1 MGNKDIFDE
10 EDRNLITAEY
20 DSLVNNLV
28 RCNKPGDR
36 ELIDKAFRVANEAHW
51 NMRRKS
57 GEPYIIHPIAVAKIV
72 NQEIGLGA
80 KSIATALLHD
90 VVEDTDYTLEDV
102 ERNFGPKIA
111 SLIDGLTKISGT
123 YNKDQS
129 TSLQAENFRKMLLT
143 ISDDLRVIL
152 IKIADRLHNMRT
164 LDSMPEHK
172 KMKVAGETI
181 YMYAPLANRLGLYA
195 IKTELED
202 LSFKYRHPKIYEEIS
217 MKLKHGEKKYVA
229 LINKFALPIIEKLN
243 EAGFKF
249 DISGRPKSIYSIWKK
264 MQSKNVP
271 FEEIYDVLAV
281 RIVFEPVPGI
291 PEKTQCWNIYS
302 IITDTYTP
310 KPDRLRDWVSRPKP
324 NGYEALHLT
333 VMGPE
338 GKWVEIQI
346 RSTRMDEVAEKGYA
360 AHWKYKGDDVHES
373 ELDKWIKKIRAML
386 ENPLED
392 PVEFLDDFKMNLF
405 SSEIMVFTPKGFL
418 VNLPKG
424 ASALD
429 FAYEIHTEIG
439 NKAIGAKI
447 NYKLMPLNTVLN
459 SGDQVEIITSDKAR
473 PEKEWLTFVL
483 TPRARVAVKNALKAE
498 SKDRIQKGMSLLE
511 AKLNELGAAPNSE
524 IIKKIMMAND
534 VLNKD
539 ELYSKIELGIINLDD
554 LKKIIRKNPAR
565 NIIKFWDL
573 SFIGSRKDKGETQT
587 GSPEEKSSDAG
598 DESLNGEKD
607 DSETDNQGI
616 DRSVPFLL
624 RENVNDAR
632 QSYEI
637 AKCCNPIPGDEVT
650 GYLSHEGSIVIHKPK
665 CPVAIRLMSNEG
677 DRIISVKWTI
687 HKLVAFLARISM
699 SGIDRV
705 GLVNDISKIISAELN
720 VNMRNINISV
730 HNGIFEGTIDLY
742 VHHTKDL
749 NNLIMRISDVRGIEN
764 VKRVE
769 EFSDEDI

>member
-10 EDRNLITAEY
+10 EDKNLIKAEY
-20 DSLVNNLV
+20 EGLVNNLV
-28 RCNKPGDR
+28 RCNKAGDR
-36 ELIDKAFRVANEAHW
+36 ELIDKAFKLANEAHW

-80 KSIATALLHD
+80 KSIAVSLLHD
-90 VVEDTDYTLEDV
+90 VVEDTEYTLEDI
-102 ERNFGPKIA
+102 EREFDPKIA

-123 YNKDQS
+123 YNKENS
-129 TSLQAENFRKMLLT
+129 SSLQAENFRKMLLT

-164 LDSMPEHK
+164 LESMPEHK

-181 YMYAPLANRLGLYA
+181 YLYAPLADRLGLYA

-202 LSFKYRHPKIYEEIS
+202 LSFKYRHPKIYEEIAV
-217 MKLKHGEKKYVA
+217 KLKHGEKKNIA
-229 LINKFALPIIEKLN
+229 LINKFSLPIIEKLSS
-243 EAGFKF
+243 AGLRF

-271 FEEIYDVLAV
+271 FEEVYDVLAV
-281 RIVFEPVPGI
+281 RIVFEPVPGV

-302 IITDTYTP
+302 IVTDFYMP

-346 RSTRMDEVAEKGYA
+346 RSIRMDEVAERGYA
-360 AHWKYKGDDVHES
+360 AHWKYKGDDSQES
-373 ELDKWIKKIRAML
+373 ELDKWIKKIRLML

-405 SSEIMVFTPKGFL
+405 SSEIMVFTPKGTL
-418 VNLPKG
+418 INLPKG
-424 ASALD
+424 SSAID

-439 NKAIGAKI
+439 NKAIGAKV
-447 NYKLMPLNTVLN
+447 NYKLLPLGTILN
-459 SGDQVEIITSDKAR
+459 SGDQVEIITSDKAM
-473 PEKEWLTFVL
+473 PEKEWLTFAH
-483 TPRARVAVKNALKAE
+483 TPRAKDAIKNALKAE
-498 SKDRIQKGMSLLE
+498 SKDRIQKGMSILE
-511 AKLNELGAAPNSE
+511 SKLNELGVSANSE
-524 IIKKIMMAND
+524 IIKKIMLSYD

-539 ELYSKIELGIINLDD
+539 ELYSKVELGVIDLDN
-554 LKKIIRKNPAR
+554 LKKIIKKNPSR
-565 NIIKFWDL
+565 NIIKYWDL
-573 SFIGSRKDKGETQT
+573 RLIGSKKEKT
-587 GSPEEKSSDAG
+587 EEEDAVIT
-598 DESLNGEKD
+598 K
-607 DSETDNQGI
+607 I

-624 RENVNDAR
+624 RENVETSE

-650 GYLSHEGSIVIHKPK
+650 GYISPDGSIIIHKPK

-677 DRIISVKWTI
+677 NRIIAVKWTI
-687 HKLVAFLARISM
+687 HKLVSFLARISM

-705 GLVNDISKIISAELN
+705 GLVNDISNIISTELN

-730 HNGIFEGTIDLY
+730 NNGIFEGTIDLY

-749 NNLIMRISDVRGIEN
+749 NNLIMKISNVKGIEN

-769 EFSDEDI
+769 DFSDEDIPG